1 MNARDAIDAATAAFD
16 AAGCSTPRLDAELM
30 IADALGV
37 GRERLFLDPEMEIPP
52 AAARVIAERVRRRN
66 EREPV
71 AYILGHKGFR
81 NIELKVDRRALVP
94 RPESELLVEAALDL
108 PEGARVHDVGTGT
121 GAIALALLDE
131 RPDLH
136 VTASE
141 LSPEAAELARENA
154 ELLGLPLEVEVADG
168 LPPGEYDLVIANLP
182 YVRDDR
188 WDILM
193 PEINRYEPRVA
204 LTGGMDGLDAIRELV
219 EAALDLPEGAR
230 VHDVG
235 TGTGAIALA
244 LLDERPDLRVTAS
257 EVSTEAA
264 ELARENAERLGL
276 PLEVEVADGLPPGEY
291 DLVIANLPYV
301 RDDRWDRLM
310 PEINRYE
317 PRVALTGG
325 ADGLDAIRELIAA
338 VPSGTRVALEHADDQ
353 AEAVRELL
361 EDAVSYPDL
370 ANWDRITVGRVP

>member
-1 MNARDAIDAATAAFD
+1 MNARDALDAATTALE
-16 AAGCSTPRLDAELM
+16 AAGCMSPRLDAELL

-37 GRERLFLDPEMEIPP
+37 RREQLFLDPDMEVPP
-52 AAARVIAERVRRRN
+52 AAARTIAEHVRRRN

-71 AYILGHKGFR
+71 AYILGKKGFR
-81 NIELKVDRRALVP
+81 NIELKIDERALVP
-94 RPESELLVEAALDL
+94 RPESELLVEAALSL

-141 LSPEAAELARENA
+141 VSPEAADLARENA

-188 WDILM
+188 W
-193 PEINRYEPRVA
+193 EE
-204 LTGGMDGLDAIRELV
+204 
-219 EAALDLPEGAR
+219 
-230 VHDVG
+230 
-235 TGTGAIALA
+235 
-244 LLDERPDLRVTAS
+244 
-257 EVSTEAA
+257 
-264 ELARENAERLGL
+264 
-276 PLEVEVADGLPPGEY
+276 
-291 DLVIANLPYV
+291 
-301 RDDRWDRLM
+301 LM

-325 ADGLDAIRELIAA
+325 ADGLDHIRELVAA
-338 VPSGTRVALEHADDQ
+338 LPSGTCVALEHADDQ
-353 AEAVRELL
+353 ADAIRDMLD
-361 EDAVSYPDL
+361 DAVSYPDL
-370 ANWDRITVGRVP
+370 ADWDRITVGRAR